1 MDGHIGFIKV
11 TLLPV
16 DDDGEKIDDEELEE
30 LIEEPTDL
38 IEHDLSCHMMIVMD
52 QMVLYDVSEL
62 LNKKCSLSY
71 SIMTMN
77 GIEFFHTPTYT
88 INDNQIFMGYR

>member
-1 MDGHIGFIKV
+1 
-11 TLLPV
+11 
-16 DDDGEKIDDEELEE
+16 
-30 LIEEPTDL
+30 
-38 IEHDLSCHMMIVMD
+38 
-52 QMVLYDVSEL
+52 MVVYDVSEL

-88 INDNQIFMGYR
+88 IKDNQIFMGYRQFINIEKVTYDIIDYYMNKKM

>member
-1 MDGHIGFIKV
+1 
-11 TLLPV
+11 
-16 DDDGEKIDDEELEE
+16 
-30 LIEEPTDL
+30 
-38 IEHDLSCHMMIVMD
+38 
-52 QMVLYDVSEL
+52 MVVYDVSEL

-88 INDNQIFMGYR
+88 IKDN